1 MIHFEISFKKK
12 QITELEH
19 LMSLESFWNDQKR
32 AKRLISNLNQLRK
45 IVESYQ
51 RLSQNMSN
59 FLEELDFLR
68 LEYSEE
74 MHQLVEDDYLRLKHD
89 ISDFELQILLNNE
102 YDSCA
107 AIMEIHPGA
116 GGTESQDWA
125 DMLYRMYVRYAELK
139 GFKVET
145 LDYQVA
151 NDAGIKSVSFIVRGD
166 NAYGFLKHEK
176 GVHRLIRISPF
187 DSSGRRHT
195 SFASVDSIPE
205 MEDVGNDVVINE
217 QDLRIDTYRATG
229 AGGQHINKTDSAVRL
244 THLPT
249 GIVVSC
255 QSQRS
260 QIQNKEKAM
269 LMLKAKLYQKKLQ
282 EKQLELD
289 SIRGEQKSIEWG
301 SQVRSYVFCPYLL
314 VKDHRS
320 NYETN
325 NVENVMNGDLD
336 DIVYSLLKM
345 NVENGKE

>member
-1 MIHFEISFKKK
+1 
-12 QITELEH
+12 
-19 LMSLESFWNDQKR
+19 MSLESFWNDQKR

-145 LDYQVA
+145 LDY
-151 NDAGIKSVSFIVRGD
+151 
-166 NAYGFLKHEK
+166 
-176 GVHRLIRISPF
+176 
-187 DSSGRRHT
+187 
-195 SFASVDSIPE
+195 
-205 MEDVGNDVVINE
+205 
-217 QDLRIDTYRATG
+217 
-229 AGGQHINKTDSAVRL
+229 
-244 THLPT
+244 
-249 GIVVSC
+249 
-255 QSQRS
+255 
-260 QIQNKEKAM
+260 
-269 LMLKAKLYQKKLQ
+269 
-282 EKQLELD
+282 
-289 SIRGEQKSIEWG
+289 
-301 SQVRSYVFCPYLL
+301 
-314 VKDHRS
+314 
-320 NYETN
+320 
-325 NVENVMNGDLD
+325 
-336 DIVYSLLKM
+336 
-345 NVENGKE
+345 